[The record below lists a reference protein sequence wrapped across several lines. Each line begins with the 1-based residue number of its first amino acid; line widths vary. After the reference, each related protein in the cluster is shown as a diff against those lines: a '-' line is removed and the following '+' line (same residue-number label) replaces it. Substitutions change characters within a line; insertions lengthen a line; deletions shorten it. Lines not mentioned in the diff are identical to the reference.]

1 MESKITFGKSNPNSK
16 TYVIK
21 PELVGGVIRNVGV
34 KINKWNNPIR
44 IKIWTDYANYY
55 YKWQRLS
62 DIGDSHCVG
71 KFTFEFSAN

>member
-1 MESKITFGKSNPNSK
+1 MESKITFGKSNPK

-34 KINKWNNPIR
+34 KINKGNHPSRVKVW
-44 IKIWTDYANYY
+44 WTDCANYY
-55 YKWQRLS
+55 YTWQRLS
-62 DIGDSHCVG
+62 DSGDYHCVG